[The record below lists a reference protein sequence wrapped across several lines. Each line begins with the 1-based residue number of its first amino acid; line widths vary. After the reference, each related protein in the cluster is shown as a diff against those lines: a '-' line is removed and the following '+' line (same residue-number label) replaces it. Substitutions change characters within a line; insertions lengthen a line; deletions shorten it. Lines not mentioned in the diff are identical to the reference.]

1 MNARTIIAAV
11 AVVLAVGLPYWM
23 ILPLLTDFF
32 LMQAMFG
39 FVVYMLEIALMTS
52 LIMAII
58 DGRLRL
64 IMAAAAIGFLIG
76 VAPGVAPLPTALFL
90 PMWLKAVIPSILLG
104 ALISRGG
111 KAGKAFGL
119 AAVLMAI
126 FLAMT
131 YLQSGGGLVEQINH
145 MNDSIEKMITGPMGG
160 GYSQDT
166 ANKLTDQLLYM
177 TRILTRLLPGL
188 IIMAGIGQLFVAFI
202 ITEWYYTRRDSY
214 FPGFGPFIYWK
225 VPEKVLY
232 FLGVVLIARLVING
246 VVQIAADNIAF
257 VLFVLYAVCGLA
269 LAEYALRR
277 LRLPVIIRAVFYIG
291 LGLMHIIGLIAAS
304 VAGLFDSYFDFRRV
318 RAHTLG

>member
-1 MNARTIIAAV
+1 MT
-11 AVVLAVGLPYWM
+11 
-23 ILPLLTDFF
+23 LPLLTGFF
-32 LMQAMFG
+32 PVQAVFG
-39 FVVYMLEIALMTS
+39 FVVYMLEIVLMAS

-58 DGRLRL
+58 DGGQRL
-64 IMAAAAIGFLIG
+64 ILAAAALGLLIG
-76 VAPGVAPLPTALFL
+76 VVPGIALLPTALFL
-90 PMWLKAVIPSILLG
+90 PMWLKAVVPPIVLG
-104 ALISRGG
+104 MLISQGR

-126 FLAMT
+126 FLAVT

-160 GYSQDT
+160 GYSQEM

-188 IIMAGIGQLFVAFI
+188 IIMAGIGQLFVAFM
-202 ITEWYYTRRDSY
+202 ITEWYYMRRDSY

-232 FLGVVLIARLVING
+232 FLGAVLIARLAITG
-246 VVQIAADNIAF
+246 SAQIAADNIAF

-277 LRLPVIIRAVFYIG
+277 LRLPMIIRAVFYIG

-304 VAGLFDSYFDFRRV
+304 VAGLFDSYFDFRKV

>member
-1 MNARTIIAAV
+1 M

-23 ILPLLTDFF
+23 TLPLLTGF
-32 LMQAMFG
+32 LPVQAIFG
-39 FVVYMLEIALMTS
+39 FVEYMLEIALMAS

-64 IMAAAAIGFLIG
+64 MVAAAAIGFLIG
-76 VAPGVAPLPTALFL
+76 IVPGLAVLPTALFL
-90 PMWLKAVIPSILLG
+90 SMWLKAIIPSIILG
-104 ALISRGG
+104 ALIAHGW

-119 AAVLMAI
+119 AAVLMGV
-126 FLAMT
+126 FLAVT

-145 MNDSIEKMITGPMGG
+145 MNDSIEKMITGPMAS
-160 GYSQDT
+160 GYSRDT
-166 ANKLTDQLLYM
+166 ANQLTDQLLYM

-188 IIMAGIGQLFVAFI
+188 IIMAGIGQLFVAFML
-202 ITEWYYTRRDSY
+202 TEWYYTRRDSY

-232 FLGVVLIARLVING
+232 FLGVVLIARLAIDGN
-246 VVQIAADNIAF
+246 VQIAADNIAF

-269 LAEYALRR
+269 LTEYALRR
-277 LRLPVIIRAVFYIG
+277 LRLPIIIRAVFYIG